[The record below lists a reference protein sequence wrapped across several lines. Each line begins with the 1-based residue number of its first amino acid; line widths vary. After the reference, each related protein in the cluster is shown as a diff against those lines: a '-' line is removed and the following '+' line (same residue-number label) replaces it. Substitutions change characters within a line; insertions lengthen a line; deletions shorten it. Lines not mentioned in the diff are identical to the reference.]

1 MARRKKSKK
10 RQPVPKVQLS
20 NTRGVQT
27 TVYVNT
33 AQPPRRK
40 KRSKVPLPNMNYIF
54 GQKRYLLNPNNRY
67 NATIDPYVTGHYQS
81 IIHAK
86 LGQDISYVKKKLE
99 QASKPK
105 TFRRQRRGRAEFE
118 QEVVRM
124 SQALS
129 SEGELDILPSGSG
142 SGSGNEGYYSYT
154 DDYTRAQEQ
163 ERVPEPEPA
172 SGQQSGSN
180 TASGAG
186 AQDEAQAPRTKTKRR
201 SRSGT
206 RQGQRVR
213 RRASLF

>member
-10 RQPVPKVQLS
+10 RQPVPKVRLS

-33 AQPPRRK
+33 AQPLRRK
-40 KRSKVPLPNMNYIF
+40 KRSKVPLPNMNYIP

-67 NATIDPYVTGHYQS
+67 NATIDPYTSGHYQS

-86 LGQDISYVKKKLE
+86 LRQDISYVRKKLE
-99 QASKPK
+99 QTSKPK

-124 SQALS
+124 SKALS
-129 SEGELDILPSGSG
+129 SESELDILPSGSG
-142 SGSGNEGYYSYT
+142 SGSGNEGFYT

-163 ERVPEPEPA
+163 ERVPEPEPS

-206 RQGQRVR
+206 RQGQGVR

>member
-1 MARRKKSKK
+1 
-10 RQPVPKVQLS
+10 
-20 NTRGVQT
+20 
-27 TVYVNT
+27 
-33 AQPPRRK
+33 
-40 KRSKVPLPNMNYIF
+40 MNYIP

-67 NATIDPYVTGHYQS
+67 NATIDPYTSGHYQS

-86 LGQDISYVKKKLE
+86 LRQDISYVRKKLE
-99 QASKPK
+99 QTSKPK

-124 SQALS
+124 SKALS
-129 SEGELDILPSGSG
+129 SESELDILPSGSG
-142 SGSGNEGYYSYT
+142 SGSGNEGFYT

-163 ERVPEPEPA
+163 ERVPEPEPS

-206 RQGQRVR
+206 RQGQGVR